1 MEGTVIKFTK
11 KEEAGER
18 NATKPLISSLRPP
31 AMGLCSSRLLTQEQG
46 EVTPQPR
53 LPAGGTP
60 GPCLCSAG
68 PASPPTPPRP
78 HPELPPWVCTVDKGA
93 ERLRERIQSRG
104 QDKSLVFLKMKNI
117 SPYCPLSSQEL
128 EPKPPEL
135 EKNFTVSL
143 RDQSGSSTSV
153 KYAVLKPSVIQCF
166 WLFSLFFLSKRVRK
180 DLENCHLQKWLK

>member
-18 NATKPLISSLRPP
+18 NATKPLISILRPP

-60 GPCLCSAG
+60 GPCLRCTG
-68 PASPPTPPRP
+68 PAPRPPRP
-78 HPELPPWVCTVDKGA
+78 RPELPPWVCTVDEGA

-117 SPYCPLSSQEL
+117 SHYCPLSSQEL

-153 KYAVLKPSVIQCF
+153 KYGGLKPSVIQCF
-166 WLFSLFFLSKRVRK
+166 GLFSLFFFLSKRVRK
-180 DLENCHLQKWLK
+180 DLENCHLKKWLK